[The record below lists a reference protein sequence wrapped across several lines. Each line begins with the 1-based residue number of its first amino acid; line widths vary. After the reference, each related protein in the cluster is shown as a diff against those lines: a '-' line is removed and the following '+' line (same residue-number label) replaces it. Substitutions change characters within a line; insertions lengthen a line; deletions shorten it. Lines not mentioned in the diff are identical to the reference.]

1 MGVETFITCH
11 NKRTS
16 HREAAASFTE
26 LAQLSNPWVSHLPRA
41 DHRAHAN
48 RDSDNA
54 HRLIILG
61 QLGDQLRVRQR
72 DLAARSPRRGRL
84 TARVGLRLPDRI
96 RQRRADRALAGLP
109 GQRAACRGLRLCA
122 IAAHTAPARTFQG
135 YPPASVG
142 SPHSERPSAA
152 LSP

>member
-84 TARVGLRLPDRI
+84 TARVGLRLPIASASGAPTAPWLGSPDSELP
-96 RQRRADRALAGLP
+96 AAGCASAPSPRTLP
-109 GQRAACRGLRLCA
+109 
-122 IAAHTAPARTFQG
+122 APARFRATLL
-135 YPPASVG
+135 P
-142 SPHSERPSAA
+142 R
-152 LSP
+152 